1 MVFQS
6 CICTGF
12 SIFMVILF
20 VNRKYLMIVNPIFVV
35 FYISAGAK
43 GMSKAKFIDLEYF
56 TCIVLGVAMIIV
68 SKVLHYIF

>member
-6 CICTGF
+6 CICTGL

-20 VNRKYLMIVNPIFVV
+20 VNRKYLFIVNPIFIV

-43 GMSKAKFIDLEYF
+43 GISKAPFIDLELISY
-56 TCIVLGVAMIIV
+56 IALGFGTMIGA
-68 SKVLHYIF
+68 KVIHYIL